1 MAKTTTKTDKPAAK
15 AAKPAAKSGGTN
27 ALQTPVNISDD
38 LAAIVGKGP
47 LPRGQVTAKL
57 WEYIK
62 AKKLQSKTDGRQI
75 EPDAALA
82 KVIGKDS
89 ISMFKMT
96 AAVNKHFS

>member
-15 AAKPAAKSGGTN
+15 AKPAAKSGGTN
-27 ALQTPVNISDD
+27 ALQTPVNFSED

-62 AKKLQSKTDGRQI
+62 AKKLQSKEDGRQI